1 MAVFI
6 HKNVVR
12 THKVAC
18 AIFLFLLIFSGI
30 HYAQPNLLYNSDGS
44 FRTFGVGYR
53 QKTVIPIWLVA
64 VALGI
69 LCYLAVL
76 YYLMV

>member
-1 MAVFI
+1 MYI

-12 THKVAC
+12 SHKVSFS
-18 AIFLFLLIFSGI
+18 ILLFLFLFSMV
-30 HYAQPNLLYNSDGS
+30 HYTRPTLLYNSDGS

-53 QKTVIPIWLVA
+53 QKTVIPIWA
-64 VALGI
+64 VAIFMGI

-76 YYLMV
+76 YYLML